1 MSRKTSQIYVSRFS
15 RSTTEDDLQDH
26 FKGCGKIKEISM
38 KNGYAFV
45 VSEKIINYSFFL
57 SNLILGFE
65 IRQ

>member
-45 VSEKIINYSFFL
+45 VSEK
-57 SNLILGFE
+57 
-65 IRQ
+65 